1 LRKHTLGIVP
11 VAVVLLASV
20 GVLGQKVT
28 FDFDKATD
36 FSAAKTYAW
45 IKGTPASNPNLD
57 LYIMAVGDHQLTQ
70 KGLTKVEAKD
80 ADLLITYHAAS
91 NTDINVSV
99 LDNAAY
105 AFSLGVPATTVVTWT
120 LPPQSTNARYIHK
133 GNLAFEIIDRKRHE
147 LIWTGSTKLK
157 LDQKR
162 SKALDQLDKA
172 LIKVFDS
179 YPPH

>member
-1 LRKHTLGIVP
+1 M
-11 VAVVLLASV
+11 ALLFLVSV
-20 GVLGQKVT
+20 SAFAQKVT
-28 FDFDKATD
+28 FDFDKDTD
-36 FSAAKTYAW
+36 FSVAKTYSW

-80 ADLLITYHAAS
+80 ADLLVTYHAAS

-105 AFSLGVPATTVVTWT
+105 AFSLGLPATTVVTWT
-120 LPPQSTNARYIHK
+120 LPPQSTNSRYIHK
-133 GNLAFEIIDRKRHE
+133 GNLAFEIIDRKRHQ
-147 LIWTGSTKLK
+147 LIWTGSTRLK

-172 LIKVFDS
+172 LISVLDG